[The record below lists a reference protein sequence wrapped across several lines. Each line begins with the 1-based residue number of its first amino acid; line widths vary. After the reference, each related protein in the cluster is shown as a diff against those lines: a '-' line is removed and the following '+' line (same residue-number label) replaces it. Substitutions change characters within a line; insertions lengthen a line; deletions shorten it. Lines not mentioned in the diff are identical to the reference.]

1 MVEAGDIAERGRQ
14 ASEPWSRFDRW
25 ASNLFLVLALIGL
38 VAALIVPRRAGVV
51 EPAPAWLVVASF
63 AIGIGEIALLYG
75 MSVAIDRGR
84 TWAREAS
91 VYLLYVMVL
100 VDATKASLALLQGSL
115 YIPLGAI
122 LAIAVLLQRPG
133 PLPAASAR
141 DRRIALALGGL
152 FLVLSLPGIAP
163 VSVSLNARTG
173 RDAAGL
179 GVTAGVR
186 RRASAGR
193 TSVGRSGRISS
204 RGAPSTGASSGESA
218 AAAPHSWAWAS
229 AGSGGPS

>member
-1 MVEAGDIAERGRQ
+1 MVEAGDIAQRDRQ

-38 VAALIVPRRAGVV
+38 VAALIVLGAL
-51 EPAPAWLVVASF
+51 ASSDQPAWLVVASF

-91 VYLLYVMVL
+91 IYLLYVMVL

-133 PLPAASAR
+133 PLPAGSPR
-141 DRRIALALGGL
+141 DRRIALVLGGL

-163 VSVSLNARTG
+163 VSISL
-173 RDAAGL
+173 DAAP
-179 GVTAGVR
+179 AGMLL
-186 RRASAGR
+186 
-193 TSVGRSGRISS
+193 
-204 RGAPSTGASSGESA
+204 
-218 AAAPHSWAWAS
+218 AW
-229 AGSGGPS
+229 G